1 MSIITFLF
9 LFVVVLIVT
18 RTRAAAAEV
27 SLSAGAARTDITPD
41 PAMPNWVDGRPYD
54 GVLDPLTLRGLVL
67 SDGKTEFA
75 LICWDLIDVTEE
87 CAASVRRA
95 VHGATGIPEAH
106 VLMAASHTHSSPRS
120 PYAASTFPGRKSERL
135 RGILDD
141 PVFRAWSERLPGQCA
156 DVLKRAQ
163 GRRQPVTLNIGRAN
177 ASEWLFNRRPLDP
190 DGNVVT
196 MFRPKDPHTLPDGLR
211 FGPLD
216 PTLTVLTLRN
226 AAGANVATLYSV
238 PCHPVSIYPHH
249 RGVSADWPGPA
260 NERVSE
266 VLGGETFFLQG
277 CAGDIVPAR
286 RGEEARA
293 KMARFFAK
301 RTIAAARSSHSLP
314 SSPLRIATRVAGLP
328 LVSDARKLAGADVRP
343 VELQAVV
350 CGPFGL
356 AVIPGEPLNG
366 LAREIQARSPLP
378 HTLVIGYANG
388 RGVSYVGLPGEKA
401 RGGYEAGAGQGT
413 EEAGD
418 FIVQTAVRL
427 LQETVDGTSE
437 G

>member
-1 MSIITFLF
+1 MSMIACLF
-9 LFVVVLIVT
+9 LFIAVFFFT
-18 RTRAAAAEV
+18 RTREAAAEV

-95 VHGATGIPEAH
+95 VHGATGIPDTH

-196 MFRPKDPHTLPDGLR
+196 MFRPKDPQTLPDGLR

-226 AAGANVATLYSV
+226 GAGANVATLYSV

-301 RTIAAARSSHSLP
+301 RTIAAARISHSLP

-328 LVSDARKLAGADVRP
+328 LVSEARQQAGADVRP

-418 FIVQTAVRL
+418 FIVQTTLRL
-427 LQETVDGTSE
+427 LSE
-437 G
+437 AAEEI

>member
-1 MSIITFLF
+1 MSIVTSLF

-27 SLSAGAARTDITPD
+27 TLSAGAARTDVTPD
-41 PAMPNWVDGRPYD
+41 PAMPNWVDGSPYD
-54 GVLDPLTLRGLVL
+54 GVLDPLALRGLVL
-67 SDGKTEFA
+67 SDGSTEFA
-75 LICWDLIDVTEE
+75 LICWDLIDATEE
-87 CAASVRRA
+87 CVIDVRRA
-95 VHGATGIPEAH
+95 VHGATGIPEPH
-106 VLMAASHTHSSPRS
+106 VLVAASHTHSSPRS
-120 PYAASTFPGRKSERL
+120 PFAASTFPGRRSAVL
-135 RGILDD
+135 RAILDD

-156 DVLKRAQ
+156 DVLKQARD
-163 GRRQPVTLNIGRAN
+163 RRQPVTLNIGRAN

-190 DGNVVT
+190 NGNVVT
-196 MFRPKDPHTLPDGLR
+196 MFRPRDPHALPDGLR
-211 FGPLD
+211 FGTLD

-266 VLGGETFFLQG
+266 ALGGV
-277 CAGDIVPAR
+277 VPVM

-293 KMARFFAK
+293 KMARFFAE
-301 RTIAAARSSHSLP
+301 RAIAAARSSHSLP
-314 SSPLRIATRVAGLP
+314 SSPLKTATGVAGLP
-328 LVSDARKLAGADVRP
+328 LTLDARKQAGADVRP
-343 VELQAVV
+343 VELQVLV